1 MAYEYYTMQ
10 LGAGYVLS
18 LFQGALDDI
27 IEHHRP
33 DLDRFADCI
42 MDWYEDQL
50 KYDELDWEIESI
62 PALVWSDI
70 MTQKLVCIDKGN
82 AYYNTV
88 AQLYDQNG
96 IGSVDTQIVDDMQPD
111 YVPARFC
118 YVAKDNDGDDV
129 YIIQEQE

>member
-1 MAYEYYTMQ
+1 MAYEFYTMQ
-10 LGAGYVLS
+10 LGKEYVLS

-50 KYDELDWEIESI
+50 EYDELDWEITSI
-62 PALVWSDI
+62 PSLVWSDI
-70 MTQKLVCIDKGN
+70 MNQNLLCIDKGN
-82 AYYNTV
+82 PHYQTV
-88 AQLYDQNG
+88 AQLYEQNG
-96 IGSVDTQIVDDMQPD
+96 IGSVDTQIVDDTQPD
-111 YVPARFC
+111 YLFARFC

>member
-10 LGAGYVLS
+10 LGKNYVLS

-50 KYDELDWEIESI
+50 EYDELDWEIESI
-62 PALVWSDI
+62 PSLVWSDI
-70 MTQKLVCIDKGN
+70 VQADLVCIDKGN
-82 AYYNTV
+82 QYYDKV
-88 AQLYDQNG
+88 AKIYETNG
-96 IGSVDTQIVDDMQPD
+96 TGSIDDKELQIPD
-111 YVPARFC
+111 YYIARIC
-118 YVAKDNDGDDV
+118 YVAKDNDGDNV
-129 YIIQEQE
+129 YIIQREI